1 MIENYTLA
9 TCFLFVDELV
19 KLAADHFRKRYIA
32 SKHIVSPDEWP
43 PYQPKHYTTLALI
56 HVEKHTSTEVI
67 TVTKELASKGK
78 IENKN
83 ESILK
88 CHDDNI
94 CYQSKSISEL
104 FSNNL
109 PTGRYLILIEGA
121 PGIGKTVLSKEI
133 ALQWASNNVLNNKK
147 LVFLV
152 FLRDLKSKNV
162 NTLEDL
168 MAHVFNVNLTND
180 LAKYLFETNGK
191 DITIILDGYDEM
203 SEEDRRSSFIA
214 KIINFT
220 VLPECGL
227 VITSRP
233 TASIY
238 LHNIADCRV
247 EILGFTEAD
256 RLDYIQHA
264 LQGNDDKIGRVKSY
278 LESHSTINALCYI
291 PLNMTILLSL
301 FEETPS
307 QTNIGRLPN
316 TQTEMIEKFISTTIT
331 RFMKKVLQMDFSPAP
346 ELSDLPEPHDKVFYE
361 LSKLAYDALIKD
373 QIVFAKNEITKACPH
388 LIMRRDNWNGLGLI
402 KAAQHGNDSVS
413 FHFLH
418 FSIQE
423 YMAAYYIASLSDK
436 EQLKLLKNTFWDIRY
451 FNTWI
456 LYVGI
461 THGESFAWKHFLSGN
476 WFHFST
482 HVSNAFNISK
492 NFLHNKVKCLHL
504 FQCFIEGNIEQFA
517 KSFFQD
523 RIIDLSNQTL
533 QLKDVNIL
541 GFFLLRTINKHWKRI
556 DLSRCNLRDVGCIA
570 LSKMFM
576 DKSNREMLKIDEVD
590 FSYNHLQAH
599 TISTLLDVFKSWNT
613 TDVIICNKSNAFFIP
628 NEELEYFEEIIL
640 NIDVAK
646 KFQSISI
653 GQSLFGNKATQTSI
667 LNHLS
672 RSVHFT
678 ALYLY
683 DCIWQENTSLNREF
697 VDLIRKQKLSKI
709 HIIGKTNAYCIK
721 GIAETIK
728 QVDTV
733 FIYDETLTDT
743 EVDKIGNVLMSKANI
758 SDVAIVIGQNKIMG
772 KLHTS
777 SLNKKLSSSEI
788 FHLFS
793 NIENLCCNP
802 IQSQPLVNYFKLEH
816 SSYGSEQLDD
826 LFILLQNDPRLCQ
839 LSICLVEDYVLV
851 THKCK
856 YEDIF
861 ATLYNHPCLNSVY
874 VGHCKFFKNVVFNNF
889 IDLVCKQKSLVKCCI
904 LSSSLE
910 TDLAEYAC
918 LHLRRTYMK
927 NDEFAMILHSIH
939 PSCEIPSSI
948 FNCDYLG
955 NVFDTGEDSITLITK
970 DAIVG
975 YQITYKQFSLA
986 LQLQP
991 QVMSWKFWNCQL
1003 DCKMLDFMNSVQPV
1017 ETNHLT
1023 ELELPYCSVYGNN
1036 KSPVLKNTQNFTCL
1050 TRFNV
1055 SGFKSFWD
1063 IIEEMALFLHHNT
1076 RLKELDVSNLELDL
1090 NNFIV
1095 IIESLK
1101 SQSNLTK
1108 LNISNI
1114 GTVLDK
1120 DIAIVLSNNI
1130 NIEELNLSGLKINT
1144 SKPFQVIANSMRN
1157 FSCLKKLD
1165 ISNNN
1170 ITADI
1175 IGDILSHNTELEHL
1189 NLSNLS
1195 LCLEDFMDIAR
1206 KVKNISSLRSLDVSG
1221 NSAHNKVFDDSSN
1234 DSSEV
1239 TDNTNAYIYLNTD
1252 CIAAVFSHN
1261 LKLEV
1266 LNLSDL
1272 DLSSED
1278 FVSITTALFNFSNL
1292 RKLDISNNDIDDDG
1306 TDGLV
1311 TLLSHNI
1318 NIEILDISGIKLTE
1332 VKNIIKV
1339 AKALQ
1344 KLRNLTKL
1352 NICCDDLNNNA
1363 ADALAAISL
1372 YNSNLKEIELE
1383 VKKFMCTLEFFEHF
1397 FKSPTCNVNN
1407 QTAYTI
1413 AAFLSNNTTL
1423 KNVHLKFDY
1432 YIEVA
1437 NAIRIFK
1444 SMKKISTLKI
1454 FEICFSECVDQ
1465 AANSIAE
1472 VLANN
1477 KQLEEI
1483 DLSRN
1488 NLRAV
1493 SAIKIFNGMKN
1504 LSNLIKLDVS
1514 GNHIADK
1521 EAYEGIEIIAPIVSQ
1536 ISHLSTK
1543 PVTYTAVQRLTFVL
1557 DHNPMLQ
1564 ELSIH
1569 SLSLYPE
1576 EVTVLLEGM
1585 KNLKNLTELDIS
1597 SNKISNEAAEAL
1609 ASILSCN
1616 ISLQT
1621 LKIEGCSLQTEGAV
1635 DIFNAITTHSH
1646 LTYLDISYNGIS
1658 NEAAKALASILSCNI
1673 SLQTLKIERCSL
1685 QTEGAVDIFNATT
1698 THSHLTYLDISSN
1711 NISNEAAKALA
1722 SILSCNISLQ
1732 TLKIERCSLQTEG
1745 AVDIFNAITTH
1756 SRLTYLDISSNDIS
1770 NEAAKAL
1777 ASILSC
1783 NISLQMLKIKNC
1795 SLQTEGAVDIFN
1807 AITTHSCLS
1816 YFDATR
1822 NDNIGV
1828 KAAVALRSVLSNNSK
1843 LQYKIPHNIQHLIT
1857 PIIEEASLYLDLYY
1871 YYPPIE
1877 S

>member
-1 MIENYTLA
+1 M
-9 TCFLFVDELV
+9 LFVDESV

-56 HVEKHTSTEVI
+56 HVEEHTSTEVI

-121 PGIGKTVLSKEI
+121 PGIGKTVLSKE
-133 ALQWASNNVLNNKK
+133 LVFQWASNNVLNNKK

-220 VLPECGL
+220 VLLECGL

-264 LQGNDDKIGRVKSY
+264 LQGNDDKIERVKSY

-331 RFMKKVLQMDFSPAP
+331 RFLKKVLQTDYIPAP
-346 ELSDLPEPHDKVFYE
+346 ELSDLPQPHDKVFDE
-361 LSKLAYDALIKD
+361 LSKLAYDDLIKD
-373 QIVFAKNEITKACPH
+373 QIVFTKTEITKACPH
-388 LIMRRDNWNGLGLI
+388 LIMRRDNWNGLGLL

-436 EQLKLLKNTFWDIRY
+436 KQLKLLKNTFWDIRY

-456 LYVGI
+456 MYVGI
-461 THGESFAWKHFLSGN
+461 THGESFAWKHYLSGN
-476 WFHFST
+476 WFHYST
-482 HVSNAFNISK
+482 RVSNTFSMSK
-492 NFLHNKVKCLHL
+492 TFLHNKVKCLHL
-504 FQCFIEGNIEQFA
+504 FQCFIEGNVEQLA

-533 QLKDVNIL
+533 QPKDVNIL

-570 LSKMFM
+570 LCKMFA
-576 DKSNREMLKIDEVD
+576 DKSNREMLQIDEVD
-590 FSYNHLQAH
+590 FSYNHLQAC

-613 TDVIICNKSNAFFIP
+613 TDVIICNKRNAFFTP

-640 NIDVAK
+640 NVDVAK

-672 RSVHFT
+672 RSVDFT
-678 ALYLY
+678 ALYLN
-683 DCIWQENTSLNREF
+683 DCIWQENTSLNREI

-709 HIIGKTNAYCIK
+709 HIIGKTNSYCIK

-728 QVDTV
+728 QAETV
-733 FIYDETLTDT
+733 FIYDETLADT
-743 EVDKIGNVLMSKANI
+743 EVDKIGNVLLYKANI
-758 SDVAIVIGQNKIMG
+758 SDVAIVIGRNKIMG

-788 FHLFS
+788 NHVFS
-793 NIENLCCNP
+793 NIENLCSNP
-802 IQSQPLVNYFKLEH
+802 IQPLVNYFKLEH
-816 SSYGSEQLDD
+816 SSYGSEHLHD
-826 LFILLQNDPRLCQ
+826 LFILLQNNPKLCQ

-851 THKCK
+851 AHKCK
-856 YEDIF
+856 YEDII
-861 ATLYNHPCLNSVY
+861 ATLYNHPSLDSVY
-874 VGHCKFFKNVVFNNF
+874 VGHCDFFKNVEFNKF
-889 IDLVCKQKSLVKCCI
+889 IDLVCKQKLLVKCYI
-904 LSSSLE
+904 LNSSLE
-910 TDLAEYAC
+910 TDLAYYAC
-918 LHLRRTYMK
+918 LHLVRPYTE
-927 NDEFAMILHSIH
+927 NEEFSMIIHSIH
-939 PSCEIPSSI
+939 PSCEISSF

-955 NVFDTGEDSITLITK
+955 NVYHSTILITK
-970 DAIVG
+970 DAIAG
-975 YQITYKQFSLA
+975 HRITYEPFSLA

-991 QVMSWKFWNCQL
+991 QVTSWKFWNCQL
-1003 DCKMLDFMNSVQPV
+1003 DCEMLDFMNSVQPV

-1023 ELELPYCSVYGNN
+1023 ELEFAYCSIYGNN
-1036 KSPVLKNTQNFTCL
+1036 KFQVLKNTQNFTCL

-1055 SGFKSFWD
+1055 SGFKCFWN
-1063 IIEEMALFLHHNT
+1063 IVEEMALFLHHNT
-1076 RLKELDVSNLELDL
+1076 QLKELDVSNLELDL
-1090 NNFIV
+1090 KDFKV
-1095 IIESLK
+1095 LIESLK
-1101 SQSNLTK
+1101 SHSNLTK

-1114 GTVLDK
+1114 GTVLDE

-1130 NIEELNLSGLKINT
+1130 NIEELVLSGLKICKL
-1144 SKPFQVIANSMRN
+1144 KPFQVIANSMKT
-1157 FSCLKKLD
+1157 FLCLKKLD

-1175 IGDILSHNTELEHL
+1175 IGDILFHNTTLEHL

-1195 LCLEDFMDIAR
+1195 LCLEDFM
-1206 KVKNISSLRSLDVSG
+1206 NISQKANNIASLRSLDVSR
-1221 NSAHNKVFDDSSN
+1221 NSACCHNK

-1239 TDNTNAYIYLNTD
+1239 TDNTNGYIYLNTYYV
-1252 CIAAVFSHN
+1252 AAVFLHS

-1266 LNLSDL
+1266 LNLSHL
-1272 DLSSED
+1272 HLSSDD
-1278 FVSITTALFNFSNL
+1278 FVNIATAISNFSNL
-1292 RKLDISNNDIDDDG
+1292 RQLDISNNEISDKA
-1306 TDGLV
+1306 TNVLV
-1311 TLLSHNI
+1311 TLLNHNI
-1318 NIEILDISGIKLTE
+1318 SLEILDISDNRFYKA
-1332 VKNIIKV
+1332 KNIVKV
-1339 AKALQ
+1339 GKALQ
-1344 KLRNLTKL
+1344 KLPNLTKL
-1352 NICCDDLNNNA
+1352 NICHCDRINNNA
-1363 ADALAAISL
+1363 VNALGHAAIL
-1372 YNSNLKEIELE
+1372 LHNSNLKEIKHKFCGPLE
-1383 VKKFMCTLEFFEHF
+1383 VIENI
-1397 FKSPTCNVNN
+1397 FKSLNHYKFTDK
-1407 QTAYTI
+1407 QKEI
-1413 AAFLSNNTTL
+1413 FIKAFFSNNNTL
-1423 KNVHLKFDY
+1423 KEFRLLFYKDPKA
-1432 YIEVA
+1432 A
-1437 NAIRIFK
+1437 NITGIFK
-1444 SMKKISTLKI
+1444 SMTNISTLKFI
-1454 FEICFSECVDQ
+1454 KISNSACDQ
-1465 AANSIAE
+1465 AANAIAQ

-1483 DLSRN
+1483 DLCNSD
-1488 NLRAV
+1488 LRPIG
-1493 SAIKIFNGMKN
+1493 AIKIFNGMKN

-1514 GNHIADK
+1514 RNDIADE
-1521 EAYEGIEIIAPIVSQ
+1521 EAYEGTEILAPIVSQ
-1536 ISHLSTK
+1536 ISHLSNK
-1543 PVTYTAVQRLTFVL
+1543 PVTYTAVQRLAFVL
-1557 DHNPMLQ
+1557 DHNPKLQ
-1564 ELSIH
+1564 KLGVS
-1569 SLSLYPE
+1569 SLHLYPE
-1576 EVTVLLEGM
+1576 EVTVLLKGM
-1585 KNLKNLTELDIS
+1585 TNLKNLVKLDIS
-1597 SNKISNEAAEAL
+1597 SNCIR
-1609 ASILSCN
+1609 
-1616 ISLQT
+1616 
-1621 LKIEGCSLQTEGAV
+1621 G
-1635 DIFNAITTHSH
+1635 
-1646 LTYLDISYNGIS
+1646 
-1658 NEAAKALASILSCNI
+1658 EAAKALASILSCNI
-1673 SLQTLKIERCSL
+1673 SLQKLIL
-1685 QTEGAVDIFNATT
+1685 QKCFLQYEGAM
-1698 THSHLTYLDISSN
+1698 
-1711 NISNEAAKALA
+1711 
-1722 SILSCNISLQ
+1722 
-1732 TLKIERCSLQTEG
+1732 
-1745 AVDIFNAITTH
+1745 DIFNAITTY
-1756 SRLTYLDISSNDIS
+1756 SRLRYLDVSSNDIS

-1783 NISLQMLKIKNC
+1783 NINLQKLILQKC
-1795 SLQTEGAVDIFN
+1795 SLRTEGTVDIFN
-1807 AITTHSCLS
+1807 AITTHSRLS
-1816 YFDATR
+1816 YLDATH
-1822 NDNIGV
+1822 NDNIGDE
-1828 KAAVALRSVLSNNSK
+1828 AAVALRAVLSNNSK
-1843 LQYKIPHNIQHLIT
+1843 LQYRIPHHIQHLIT
-1857 PIIEEASLYLDLYY
+1857 PIIKEDMYSSSMMQSTNIVVVSGGSPATKVTRHMLWQHY
-1871 YYPPIE
+1871 
-1877 S
+1877 